1 MWGSKNHNCLEGMAC
16 PKCGSDGPFSIVS
29 SCVVTWTDDGTEDEH
44 DFEFDDD
51 SNCRCCQCMYSAEV
65 SDFKNAAALAGA
77 LPVRI
82 IKGKEKCDA

>member
-1 MWGSKNHNCLEGMAC
+1 
-16 PKCGSDGPFSIVS
+16 
-29 SCVVTWTDDGTEDEH
+29 
-44 DFEFDDD
+44 
-51 SNCRCCQCMYSAEV
+51 MYSAEV